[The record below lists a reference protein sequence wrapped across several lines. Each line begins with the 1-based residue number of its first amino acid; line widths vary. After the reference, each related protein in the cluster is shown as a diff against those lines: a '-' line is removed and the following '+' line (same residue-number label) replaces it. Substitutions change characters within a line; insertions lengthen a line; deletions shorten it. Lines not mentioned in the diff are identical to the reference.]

1 MHVIALY
8 VSVVLIWSSTWLAI
22 SFQMGIVAAEL
33 SVAYRSCI
41 AAIVLYAYALLSR
54 RKILLPADAYP
65 MVLLQGTLL
74 FCLNYF
80 FVYYGTAYL
89 TTGLVA
95 VLFSS
100 IVLANTI
107 FERLFF
113 RTPFE
118 KKLLFAFLFGVTGIS
133 MIFWPEID
141 TLNFENDTVFGIT
154 MILIAVL
161 IASLGNMTAVV
172 NTRRDL
178 PVVAVNAHALAWAT
192 IVAFLVSALLGRDF
206 IFDTRVSYIASLL
219 YLAVFGSAIAFGC
232 YLALI
237 RRIGAAR
244 AAYSAVL
251 LPVVALAISS
261 VAEGYIWT
269 PLSASGIVLTLI
281 GNWLVLGRS
290 KPNSRTITN
299 RPIAEQ
305 PQAEQPE
312 GSHNG

>member
-219 YLAVFGSAIAFGC
+219 YLAVFGSAVAFGC

-269 PLSASGIVLTLI
+269 PLSAGGIVLPLI

-290 KPNSRTITN
+290 KPKSQTITN
-299 RPIAEQ
+299 QPIAEQ

-312 GSHNG
+312 CSHNG

>member
-8 VSVVLIWSSTWLAI
+8 VSVVLIWGSTWLAI
-22 SFQMGIVAAEL
+22 SFQLGIVPAEM
-33 SVAYRSCI
+33 SVAYRSAI
-41 AAIVLYAYALLSR
+41 AAIVLYLYALLSR
-54 RKILLPADAYP
+54 RKIRLPTDAYP

-100 IVLANTI
+100 IVLANTV

-118 KKLLFAFLFGVTGIS
+118 KKLLLAFVFGITGIS

-141 TLNFENDTVFGIT
+141 MLSLQDDTVFGIAI
-154 MILIAVL
+154 ILAAVL

-172 NTRRDL
+172 NTRRGL
-178 PVVAVNAHALAWAT
+178 PVVAVNAHALAWAAL
-192 IVAFLVSALLGRDF
+192 VAFLISALLGRDF

-269 PLSASGIVLTLI
+269 PLSVGGIVLTLI
-281 GNWLVLGRS
+281 GNWLVLSRS
-290 KPNSRTITN
+290 KPSSPTITN
-299 RPIAEQ
+299 QPKTEQ
-305 PQAEQPE
+305 PK
-312 GSHNG
+312 GIHNE

>member
-8 VSVVLIWSSTWLAI
+8 ISVVLIWGSTWLAI
-22 SFQMGIVAAEL
+22 SFQMGIVATEL

-41 AAIVLYAYALLSR
+41 AAIVLYLYALLSR
-54 RKILLPADAYP
+54 RKIRLPTDAYP

-80 FVYYGTAYL
+80 FVYYGTKHL

-141 TLNFENDTVFGIT
+141 TLSLEDDTVFGIA
-154 MILIAVL
+154 MVLVAVL

-178 PVVAVNAHALAWAT
+178 PVVAVNAHALAWAA
-192 IVAFLVSALLGRDF
+192 IVAFLISALLGRDF

-251 LPVVALAISS
+251 LPIVALAISS
-261 VAEGYIWT
+261 VAEDYVWT
-269 PLSASGIVLTLI
+269 PLSAGGIVLTLI
-281 GNWLVLGRS
+281 GNWLVLSRS
-290 KPNSRTITN
+290 KPNSQTISD
-299 RPIAEQ
+299 Q
-305 PQAEQPE
+305 PNADQPKAEQPE
-312 GSHNG
+312 GTHNE

>member
-8 VSVVLIWSSTWLAI
+8 VSVVLIWGSTWLAI
-22 SFQMGIVAAEL
+22 SFQLGIVAAEL

-41 AAIVLYAYALLSR
+41 AAIVLYLYALITR
-54 RKILLPADAYP
+54 RKIRLPADAYP

-74 FCLNYF
+74 FCFNYF
-80 FVYYGTAYL
+80 LVYYGTAYL

-100 IVLANTI
+100 IVLANTV

-113 RTPFE
+113 KTPFE
-118 KKLLFAFLFGVTGIS
+118 KKLLFAFLFGVNGIS
-133 MIFWPEID
+133 MIFWPEIE
-141 TLNFENDTVFGIT
+141 TLSLADDTVFGIAI
-154 MILIAVL
+154 ILGAVL

-178 PVVAVNAHALAWAT
+178 PVVAVNAHALAWAA
-192 IVAFLVSALLGRDF
+192 IVAFLISALLGRDF

-251 LPVVALAISS
+251 FPIVALAISS

-269 PLSASGIVLTLI
+269 PLSVGGIVLTLI
-281 GNWLVLGRS
+281 GNWLVLSRS
-290 KPNSRTITN
+290 KPNSPTIIES
-299 RPIAEQ
+299 PKAEQ
-305 PQAEQPE
+305 PRGTHDE
-312 GSHNG
+312 

>member
-1 MHVIALY
+1 M
-8 VSVVLIWSSTWLAI
+8 
-22 SFQMGIVAAEL
+22 
-33 SVAYRSCI
+33 
-41 AAIVLYAYALLSR
+41 
-54 RKILLPADAYP
+54 
-65 MVLLQGTLL
+65 
-74 FCLNYF
+74 
-80 FVYYGTAYL
+80 
-89 TTGLVA
+89 
-95 VLFSS
+95 LFSS
-100 IVLANTI
+100 IVLANTV

-118 KKLLFAFLFGVTGIS
+118 KKLLLAFVFGITGIS

-141 TLNFENDTVFGIT
+141 MLSLQDDTVFGIAI
-154 MILIAVL
+154 ILAAVL

-172 NTRRDL
+172 NTRRGL
-178 PVVAVNAHALAWAT
+178 PVVAVNAHALAWAAL
-192 IVAFLVSALLGRDF
+192 VAFLISALLGRDF

-269 PLSASGIVLTLI
+269 PLSVGGIVLTLI
-281 GNWLVLGRS
+281 GNWLVLSRS
-290 KPNSRTITN
+290 KPSSPTITN
-299 RPIAEQ
+299 Q
-305 PQAEQPE
+305 PKTEHPK
-312 GSHNG
+312 GIHNE

>member
-8 VSVVLIWSSTWLAI
+8 ITVVLIWGSTWLAI
-22 SFQMGIVAAEL
+22 SFQIGVVDAEV
-33 SVAYRSCI
+33 SVAYRSSI
-41 AAIVLYAYALLSR
+41 AAIVLYSYALLSR
-54 RKILLPADAYP
+54 RKIRLPTDAYP

-100 IVLANTI
+100 IVLANTV
-107 FERLFF
+107 FESFF
-113 RTPFE
+113 FKTPFE
-118 KKLLFAFLFGVTGIS
+118 IRLLLAFVFGVTGIS
-133 MIFWPEID
+133 LIFWPEITVLSLD
-141 TLNFENDTVFGIT
+141 DDTVLGVAL
-154 MILIAVL
+154 ILIAVV
-161 IASLGNMTAVV
+161 IASLGNMAAVA
-172 NTRRDL
+172 NTRRAL
-178 PVVAVNAHALAWAT
+178 PVVAVNAHAMAWAA
-192 IVAFLVSALLGRDF
+192 ILALVLSALLGREF
-206 IFDTRVSYIASLL
+206 IIDTSVSYITSLL

-237 RRIGAAR
+237 RRIGATR

-261 VAEGYIWT
+261 VAEGYVWT

-281 GNWLVLGRS
+281 GNWLVLSRN
-290 KPNSRTITN
+290 KPNYRITT
-299 RPIAEQ
+299 
-305 PQAEQPE
+305 EQPE
-312 GSHNG
+312 GIHDE

>member
-41 AAIVLYAYALLSR
+41 AAIVLYLYALLTR
-54 RKILLPADAYP
+54 RKIQLPADAYP
-65 MVLLQGTLL
+65 MILLQGTLL

-100 IVLANTI
+100 IVLANSI
-107 FERLFF
+107 FEKLFF
-113 RTPFE
+113 RTAFE

-141 TLNFENDTVFGIT
+141 RLSLENDTVFGIT

-178 PVVAVNAHALAWAT
+178 PLVAVNAHAMAWAT

-251 LPVVALAISS
+251 FPVVALAISS

-281 GNWLVLGRS
+281 GNWLVLSRS
-290 KPNSRTITN
+290 KPNSQTTTDQ
-299 RPIAEQ
+299 PKAE
-305 PQAEQPE
+305 
-312 GSHNG
+312 